1 MILPELPI
9 PNQTK
14 EIIQTFGG
22 YNHNI
27 RIADNEFYDM
37 RNLSVIGYPTLSPRQ
52 KRGIVKSLPDC
63 DGLLSKDKLAYISG
77 NKLYYGEQAFALNEG
92 ITLERQMV
100 SMGAYILVFPDK
112 YYLNTKDTTDHGSIS
127 GGYYELN
134 AMNEDL
140 SFYLSTLE
148 GNEIHPLYI
157 TKKGSESRQDEV
169 AISALLQNLKINHK
183 IPTTENCYVAIK
195 SDGNSPLEVTLPFGS
210 VNSSSKPNYV
220 YIQDQSVAQ
229 IKGSNTQGTVFT
241 PLKSGITSVE
251 VGLGTGSATYSK
263 YYYIIVKDTAD
274 PTDGEYWLQTDGD
287 NESGQLY
294 VASGG
299 RWEAIKSC
307 IKAKSLMP
315 LSKEAFARLNK
326 QRTCRLRISS
336 DKADLQYITKQ
347 YSELKAF
354 EPISCGEDYFLF
366 EGSFNNCSCALMPS
380 NTKIELSL
388 DLPEMDFVIESG
400 NRLWGC
406 KYGLSKEGEFLNEIY
421 ASELGNFFSWYSFKG
436 ISTDSYAASVG
447 TDGVFTGAV
456 NYKGKPIFFKENC
469 THSVYGSYPANFQ
482 ISTEAGIGLEEG
494 SARSLCV
501 VNNVL
506 YYKATDGVYRYDGA
520 SFDKLSFALGDASYS
535 NASGGSIDNKYYIAM
550 TSENEKRELFVYDIS
565 KGLWHKEDEVEAY
578 HLVRHKNDL
587 YFYDNISQLLYT
599 VKASVGE
606 AESEPIKW
614 EAETG
619 PIGYN
624 TVDAKYL
631 DKIQLRISLPI
642 GSTVSF
648 FIEYDTDG
656 YFEHFGS
663 ITGRSSQ
670 AFTLPLFPRRCDH
683 FRLRLKGEGDC
694 KIFSLIKVIE
704 DGGEI

>member
-27 RIADNEFYDM
+27 RIADNEFFNM

-63 DGLLSKDKLAYISG
+63 NGLLSKDKLAYISG
-77 NKLYYGEQAFALNEG
+77 NKLYYGEQEFALNEG
-92 ITLERQMV
+92 ITEERQIV
-100 SMGAYILVFPDK
+100 SMGAYILVFPDE
-112 YYLNTKDTTDHGSIS
+112 YYVNTKDTTDHGSIS

-134 AMNEDL
+134 TENEDL
-140 SFYLSTLE
+140 SFYLSTVE
-148 GNEIHPLYI
+148 GNEVHPLYI
-157 TKKGSESRQDEV
+157 TKKGSASQSDEV
-169 AISALLQNLKINHK
+169 AVWELLQSLKNNRK
-183 IPTTENCYVAIK
+183 ISTTDNCYVAIR
-195 SDGNSPLEVTLPFGS
+195 SDGNSPIEVTLPFDNTNGS
-210 VNSSSKPNYV
+210 NKSNYV

-229 IKGSNTQGTVFT
+229 IKEKNMQGTVFT
-241 PLKSGITSVE
+241 PLKSGITTVE
-251 VGLGTGSATYSK
+251 VGLGSGSATYSR

-287 NESGQLY
+287 SEVGQLY

-307 IKAKSLMP
+307 IKAKSGMP
-315 LSKEAFARLNK
+315 FAKEAFARLK
-326 QRTCRLRISS
+326 QQKTCRLRISS
-336 DKADLQYITKQ
+336 DKEALQYITKK
-347 YSELKAF
+347 YSELNAF
-354 EPISCGEDYFLF
+354 DPISCGEDYFLL
-366 EGSFNNCSCALMPS
+366 EGSLNNCSFVAMPS

-388 DLPEMDFVIESG
+388 DLPEMDFVMESG

-406 KYGLSKEGEFLNEIY
+406 KYGLNKEGDFLNEIY

-469 THSVYGSYPANFQ
+469 THSIYGSYPSNFQ

-494 SARSLCV
+494 SARSLCI
-501 VNNVL
+501 VNNAL

-520 SFDKLSFALGDASYS
+520 SYDKLSFALGDVSYS

-550 TSENEKRELFVYDIS
+550 TSEEGKRELFVYDIS
-565 KGLWHKEDEVEAY
+565 KGLWHKEDEVQAY
-578 HLVRHKNDL
+578 YFARHKNDL
-587 YFYDNISQLLYT
+587 YFYDNSSKYLYT
-599 VKASVGE
+599 VKASEGE
-606 AESEPIKW
+606 AESDPITW

-624 TVDAKYL
+624 TIDAKYL
-631 DKIQLRISLPI
+631 DKIQLRISLPV
-642 GSTVSF
+642 GSAVRF

-656 YFEHFGS
+656 YFEYFGN
-663 ITGRSSQ
+663 ITGKSSQ

-683 FRLRLKGEGDC
+683 FRLRLNGEGEC

-704 DGGEI
+704 DGGEL